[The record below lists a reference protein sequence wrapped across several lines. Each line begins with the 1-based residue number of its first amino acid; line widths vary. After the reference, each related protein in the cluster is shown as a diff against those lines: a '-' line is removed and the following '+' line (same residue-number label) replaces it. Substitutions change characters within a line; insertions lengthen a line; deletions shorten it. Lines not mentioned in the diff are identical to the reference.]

1 MAKVGNKKLKKVLPK
16 MLLRGDFM
24 KITDFYRKRI
34 SEIKIEILEAKNKRD
49 FKQVVKLEAE
59 KAEWEKRLHE

>member
-1 MAKVGNKKLKKVLPK
+1 MNIK
-16 MLLRGDFM
+16 
-24 KITDFYRKRI
+24 DFYRKRI

-59 KAEWEKRLHE
+59 KSRMGKKTA

>member
-1 MAKVGNKKLKKVLPK
+1 
-16 MLLRGDFM
+16 M
-24 KITDFYRKRI
+24 KIKDFYRKRI